1 MKKSEIRLSEFC
13 PISGEWGELGI
24 LNGMNVRLIKY
35 YRILQNAKVSGDWGE
50 LGIPNLA

>member
-13 PISGEWGELGI
+13 PISEEWGELGI
-24 LNGMNVRLIKY
+24 LNGMNVCLIKY